1 VSAIVKFVQIYV
13 PIEDTNGH
21 WYLMV
26 VSMDTQKIY
35 HLDSHFKEEAL
46 EERRFTIRNIVRLR
60 VYILSLI
67 TKPFIFSIILDT
79 NITTFMI

>member
-1 VSAIVKFVQIYV
+1 MSVRPPTYLTGNIPIIVEWDI
-13 PIEDTNGH
+13 T
-21 WYLMV
+21 
-26 VSMDTQKIY
+26 DTQKIY

-67 TKPFIFSIILDT
+67 TKPFIF
-79 NITTFMI
+79 